1 MIHCSITYSVT
12 LFLPCFR
19 IDGHDLDTVPV
30 RGSPRNVSPDSGWDG
45 DDDDLDLT
53 GLGKCNCKLV
63 IG

>member
-1 MIHCSITYSVT
+1 MT
-12 LFLPCFR
+12 LFLSCFR

-53 GLGKCNCKLV
+53 GLGKYYYELV
-63 IG
+63 IE